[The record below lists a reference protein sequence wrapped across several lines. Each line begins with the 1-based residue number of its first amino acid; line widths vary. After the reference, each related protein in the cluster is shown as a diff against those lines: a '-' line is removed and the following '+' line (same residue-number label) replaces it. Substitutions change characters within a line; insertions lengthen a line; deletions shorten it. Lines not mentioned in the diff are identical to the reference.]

1 MRFKRLE
8 MTGFKSF
15 ADRTFI
21 DFQDGITAVVGPNG
35 CGKSNISDAVRWVLG
50 EQSAHYLRGDNAVD
64 FIFKGSGTRKPTG
77 MAEVT
82 LTIDNN
88 DRSVRGPFA
97 DFAEIQVTRR
107 IHRDGEREYFINKI
121 PCRLKD
127 IRDLFMDTGMSGRGV
142 AILQQGHIDAILNA
156 KPEERRA
163 LFDEA
168 AGITSYKIKK
178 EAASRKLTTTE
189 ENLSR
194 VQDIIQEV
202 EKQLRRLERQA
213 KEAERYKRLRHALR
227 LYEAHVACARLETIA
242 DRGHELEAVTT
253 RQRTALQDVETAIGR
268 TEAQVEARRLHAQE
282 QREASDRL
290 REQAAHLEQE
300 TARIEGELHTQE
312 ARLHGIDRERQGLAA
327 DLGRWADRL
336 RDLADQRTRLDA
348 ELSHTHQQ
356 RQELEAVLDGL
367 QTTLRDLVTE
377 REEERRAQAE
387 ARRSLAELA
396 ETRSRN
402 QARIEYVERQRHDLD
417 ERQQRLAL
425 NEAGLAVE
433 HDGLAV
439 RMHEAAETVH
449 RAQADAETCS
459 ADLQDRRQRLRTA
472 QEAEEQAV
480 EERDAVRADA
490 HRLEARGEA
499 LRDLLSEE
507 VVAAE
512 QGAALPTDL
521 QTWWREAHPI
531 AHGLRVPADLEAV
544 VETVLGEALG
554 ARLLTDDSQ
563 SRALAEWAASHPLP
577 ATLVLLPPG
586 EALAHDHAAP
596 PDGVPRLVDQI
607 DCEAELRP
615 WVKAHLGRV
624 LLVGTIAEALAT
636 WRAYPAWTVAAR
648 DGQLVETTGL
658 LRLGQEPA
666 RLAGTLARHR
676 EQREIEAALPE
687 VRRRIEEHNQRLHAV
702 RKEITGCEAAL
713 ATAQE
718 AEQHARLAL
727 QAAQHQR
734 TEAEGEWARLESRQ
748 TVNRDEITALAVNR
762 ANLDADLERLHEER
776 GRLGSEE
783 GERGAEIS
791 RREAH
796 LVGLEGRL
804 EGQQHQVIEAKVRF
818 GHLDGRL
825 RQVEE
830 QRRETMGEEERG
842 ALERATKSA
851 RVTDLDQ
858 EEAAIRTHLAELR
871 TALVTAVRD
880 GERARADFQEAFQ
893 AFQEADAEVQELGA
907 EARRLRTA
915 KEDQVAQLHRIEQE
929 LDGLRHESHEIHA
942 LFEEKH
948 QRTPQVARNEG
959 GDADRPLAEM
969 EQEIPELVRKL
980 ERIGPVNLMAI
991 AEKEE
996 LDERLAFLN
1005 GQRDDLLAAVADIRE
1020 AIRRINKTSKERFI
1034 TTFAAIGEHFTR
1046 LFTSLFEGGHAELHL
1061 TDPDNPLESGI
1072 DITAQPPGKR
1082 LQNISLLSGGEKAL
1096 TTLSLIFATYQ
1107 VKPAPFCLLDEVD
1120 APLDDANVGRFN
1132 RLLRTIGG
1140 STQFTTIT
1148 HNKTT
1153 MEAAD
1158 ALYGITMAEPGIS
1171 SLIAVHLDDARM
1183 EEPVAAMAVG

>member
-1 MRFKRLE
+1 
-8 MTGFKSF
+8 
-15 ADRTFI
+15 
-21 DFQDGITAVVGPNG
+21 
-35 CGKSNISDAVRWVLG
+35 
-50 EQSAHYLRGDNAVD
+50 
-64 FIFKGSGTRKPTG
+64 

-82 LTIDNN
+82 LTIDNA
-88 DRSVRGPFA
+88 DRTVRGPFA
-97 DFAEIQVTRR
+97 DFAELQVTRR
-107 IHRDGEREYFINKI
+107 IHRDGERAYFINKI

-178 EAASRKLTTTE
+178 EAASRKLATTE

-213 KEAERYKRLRHALR
+213 KEAERYKRLRHTLR
-227 LYEAHVACARLETIA
+227 LYEAHITCARLEAIA
-242 DRGHELEAVTT
+242 DRSHELDAVTT
-253 RQRTALQDVETAIGR
+253 RQRTALQDVDAAIGR

-282 QREASDRL
+282 QREASDGL
-290 REQAAHLEQE
+290 REQAARLEQE
-300 TARIEGELHTQE
+300 TARIEGDLRTQE

-327 DLGRWADRL
+327 DIGRWTDRL
-336 RDLADQRTRLDA
+336 RDLADQRSRLDA
-348 ELSHTHQQ
+348 ELSQTGQQ
-356 RQELEAVLDGL
+356 RQELEDALHGL
-367 QTTLRDLVTE
+367 QTTLRDLVAE
-377 REEERRAQAE
+377 RERERGEVAE
-387 ARRSLAELA
+387 ARQRVAELGQM
-396 ETRSRN
+396 RSRN
-402 QARIEYVERQRHDLD
+402 QTRLEYVERQRHELE

-425 NEAGLAVE
+425 NEASLAVE
-433 HDGLAV
+433 ADQLTARAEQSDQVV
-439 RMHEAAETVH
+439 RDAQERVAASG
-449 RAQADAETCS
+449 AA
-459 ADLQDRRQRLRTA
+459 LQTARERSRTA
-472 QEAEEQAV
+472 QETEQQMT
-480 EERDAVRADA
+480 EERDQVRADLQ
-490 HRLEARGEA
+490 RREARHDA
-499 LRDLLSEE
+499 LQDLLREAGASD
-507 VVAAE
+507 E
-512 QGAALPTDL
+512 QIAALPGEL
-521 QTWWREAHPI
+521 QPWWHGARTV
-531 AHGLRVPADLEAV
+531 AHGLQVPADLEPL
-544 VETVLGEALG
+544 VERLLGEELG
-554 ARLLTDDSQ
+554 ARLLPDDGCTNT
-563 SRALAEWAASHPLP
+563 LMEWAANHPLP
-577 ATLVLLPPG
+577 ATLALIPG
-586 EALAHDHAAP
+586 AATNGDGP
-596 PDGVPRLVDQI
+596 ATVPDGHERLVDRI
-607 DCEAELRP
+607 DFAVELSP
-615 WVKAHLGRV
+615 WLEVRLGRV
-624 LLVGTIAEALAT
+624 IVVDRIECARDVWEDNPGWSVAT
-636 WRAYPAWTVAAR
+636 R
-648 DGQLVETTGL
+648 DGQLLEASGL

-687 VRRRIEEHNQRLHAV
+687 VRRHLDEHNQRLHAV
-702 RKEITGCEAAL
+702 RGEVAACEATL
-713 ATAQE
+713 ASAQE
-718 AEQHARLAL
+718 ADQQAHLAL
-727 QAAQHQR
+727 QGAQHRR
-734 TEAEGEWARLESRQ
+734 TEADGERARLESRQ

-783 GERGAEIS
+783 EEHGAEIA
-791 RREAH
+791 RRETY
-796 LVGLEGRL
+796 LVELEARL

-818 GHLDGRL
+818 GQLDGRL
-825 RQVEE
+825 RQIEE
-830 QRRETMGEEERG
+830 QRRETVGEEERG
-842 ALERATKSA
+842 AHERATKSA
-851 RVTDLDQ
+851 RVTALDQ
-858 EEAAIRTHLAELR
+858 EEAAIRGHLEELR
-871 TALVTAVRD
+871 AALATAVRD
-880 GERARADFQEAFQ
+880 GDRARANFQEAFQ
-893 AFQEADAEVQELGA
+893 AFQEADAEVQELGV

-915 KEDQVAQLHRIEQE
+915 KEEQVAQLHRIEQE
-929 LDGLRHESHEIHA
+929 VDGLRHESHEIHA
-942 LFEEKH
+942 LFEDKH
-948 QRTPQVARNEG
+948 QRTPEVARSEG
-959 GDADRPLAEM
+959 GEADRPLAEM
-969 EQEIPELVRKL
+969 EQELPELAGKL

-1005 GQRDDLLAAVADIRE
+1005 GQRADLLAAVADIRE

-1096 TTLSLIFATYQ
+1096 TTLSLIFATYE

-1140 STQFTTIT
+1140 ATQFTTIT

-1183 EEPVAAMAVG
+1183 AEPVEAMAVG